1 MDEPDGEVIARSS
14 QSVDLAAAAGHALL
28 HAAHVGGQVISELG
42 TEPVDSAGPMRPVPV
57 R

>member
-28 HAAHVGGQVISELG
+28 HAAHIGGQVISELG